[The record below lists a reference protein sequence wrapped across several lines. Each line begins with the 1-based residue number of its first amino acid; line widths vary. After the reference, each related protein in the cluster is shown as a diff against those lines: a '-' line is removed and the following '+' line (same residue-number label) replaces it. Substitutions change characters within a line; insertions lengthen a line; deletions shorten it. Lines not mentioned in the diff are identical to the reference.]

1 MMKRHDGRII
11 FIGPLLTE
19 QEDLPTDFENTVPAI
34 LEDWHRDAAPSLDLR
49 YVCGSWRTPGSPPVV
64 LVDFEPLYAQKATRG
79 TATMTRPRSSALPQ
93 PKRCT
98 ACANTS
104 APKTNRP

>member
-34 LEDWHRDAAPSLDLR
+34 LEDWHRDAAPRWTCDMCAAAGEL
-49 YVCGSWRTPGSPPVV
+49 PV
-64 LVDFEPLYAQKATRG
+64 LPL
-79 TATMTRPRSSALPQ
+79 
-93 PKRCT
+93 
-98 ACANTS
+98 
-104 APKTNRP
+104 